1 MKVKEFS
8 AITKLMDEGVQK
20 ELDLETKVWNERLY
34 RSAPYKDGK
43 LDRFPLSPSQIG
55 KCGLALARNLSHY
68 LGIADYPRANTAISP
83 RVSRIFARGH
93 LLEAALIAD
102 LEKFT
107 PLKIEEQQ
115 KKLKLF
121 SLAENVSVVGSIDGL
136 AVHEVPSK
144 DEYKGET
151 TKVLLDFKSKGSF
164 YSANFTDSISQF
176 FQELKQT
183 GLVEELHEN
192 CFYITNAKGLFDL
205 ISLDEFFVDYL
216 LQLNAYAFG
225 LRDEGIKVDFVSLY
239 YENKN
244 SCANYEVRWTPHIA
258 LFDYAKT
265 KFQFVYDTVTTK
277 GAEEVPKEFAL
288 GSARCRLC
296 DYNEMCWGK
305 YEPKNDAQKG
315 KFVGQLDPNL
325 DKTLQ
330 GTFTDTIRNE
340 KVVEEV
346 LTYMSQKELTHI
358 KLDNGL
364 TYERK
369 FLKSPKPHYELRLTK

>member
-8 AITKLMDEGVQK
+8 PIIKLMDEGVQK

-34 RSAPYKDGK
+34 KEAPYKGGK

-68 LGIADYPRANTAISP
+68 MGLSDYPRANDAISP

-93 LLEAALIAD
+93 LLESALISD

-107 PLKIEEQQ
+107 PLKIDEQQ
-115 KKLKLF
+115 KKLELF
-121 SLAENVSVVGSIDGL
+121 SLAENVSVVGSIDGI
-136 AVHEVPSK
+136 AVHDVEGV
-144 DEYKGET
+144 
-151 TKVLLDFKSKGSF
+151 KVLLDFKSKGSF

-176 FQELKQT
+176 FKELMQT
-183 GLVEELHEN
+183 GLVEEPYEN
-192 CFYITNAKGLFDL
+192 CFYITNAKKLFDI

-225 LRDEGIKVDFVSLY
+225 LLPEGVKVDFVSLY

-244 SCANYEVRWTPHIA
+244 SCANYEVRWTPSLE
-258 LFDYAKT
+258 LFEYAKK
-265 KFQFVYDTVTTK
+265 KFQFIYDTVTTK

-305 YEPKNDAQKG
+305 YEPKTDSQKG
-315 KFVGQLDPNL
+315 KFVGQLAANL

-330 GTFTDTIRNE
+330 GTFIDTIRNE